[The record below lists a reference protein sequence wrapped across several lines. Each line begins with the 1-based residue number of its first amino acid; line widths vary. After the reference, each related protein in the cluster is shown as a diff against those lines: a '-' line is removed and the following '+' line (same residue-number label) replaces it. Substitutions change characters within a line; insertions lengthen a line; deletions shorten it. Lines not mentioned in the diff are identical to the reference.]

1 MGCVASADWRITRK
15 MSLAKCY
22 LVFCGKQTPTFTYQ
36 TKSQS
41 TFATKGKAFC
51 TLHRNPC
58 RAHIT
63 INDFQGG
70 KCAKIFSG
78 FCCCKCSPSPTKP
91 SRQAL
96 LPQKL
101 RFLESREGGGLFN
114 ISAYLLGWGGNKHA
128 WPFSSTFPPAS
139 EFGSSTRPGPQ
150 SGPGHNPNVPEP
162 MQKYP

>member
-1 MGCVASADWRITRK
+1 MA
-15 MSLAKCY
+15 LAKCY
-22 LVFCGKQTPTFTYQ
+22 LVFCGQQTPTFTYQ

-51 TLHRNPC
+51 ALHRNPC

-96 LPQKL
+96 LPHFL
-101 RFLESREGGGLFN
+101 RFLESPTCTQVEQHHIFN
-114 ISAYLLGWGGNKHA
+114 ENVLKNAHQAQHRAEEEVNGK
-128 WPFSSTFPPAS
+128 S
-139 EFGSSTRPGPQ
+139 EQTDCILPYSYPHVVHQ
-150 SGPGHNPNVPEP
+150 SLHQEDSRKIQLTN
-162 MQKYP
+162 